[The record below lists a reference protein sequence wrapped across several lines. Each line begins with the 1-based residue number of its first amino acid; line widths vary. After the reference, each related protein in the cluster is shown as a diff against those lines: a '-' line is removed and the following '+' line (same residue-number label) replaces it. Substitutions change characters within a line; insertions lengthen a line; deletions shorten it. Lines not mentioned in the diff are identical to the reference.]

1 MVGVGWVRG
10 TPIRRMGGT
19 FHRKEGLV
27 PQVLSPQPSA
37 DAEGSLAVKDG
48 VIREGGATQHD
59 ISI

>member
-27 PQVLSPQPSA
+27 SQVLSPQPSA
-37 DAEGSLAVKDG
+37 EAEGSLAVKDG
-48 VIREGGATQHD
+48 VIREGGAT
-59 ISI
+59 